1 VVDSSAILI
10 ATWNE
15 SAQLARPSR
24 QRGKKGIITMATE
37 ITMPKLSDTMTEGS
51 FIGWR
56 KNVGDRVER
65 GDVVA
70 EVETDKAVME
80 LEAFASGV
88 LLKTMAKGG
97 ENVPVGT
104 VLGLIGEPG
113 ELAAEAEALPQTAAT
128 AAAPSPPEPPATPAA
143 DVPPQ
148 PAAPAPAP
156 PAGQE
161 EADHEKASPLV
172 RRMAREMGIDLSQV
186 RGSGPEGRIL
196 QEDLAAPAA
205 QPTAAP
211 EPQGAP
217 IPQAE
222 PIPQEAPIPAAD
234 SAPAPVGPQDA
245 APPAGQPAPSAM
257 RQAIAATVTRSW
269 QEIPYFT
276 VTVEVGMDAC
286 REVVSELKGS
296 DGQVGYH
303 ALLIK
308 ACSVALKG
316 YPLLLAGRG
325 GDAGGPVNISFAV
338 ALPDGLLMPVVRD
351 CSRLSAAE
359 VEREAARLAD
369 KARSGRLTSEEMSG
383 GGFSISN
390 LGMYGVDEFDALIMP
405 GQVAILAVGAVAER
419 PVVRNGQLAVAP
431 TMRATLSS
439 DHRVVDGAYAARFL
453 AELRRTLEHPVPLLA
468 SHG

>member
-1 VVDSSAILI
+1 
-10 ATWNE
+10 
-15 SAQLARPSR
+15 
-24 QRGKKGIITMATE
+24 MATE

-56 KNVGDRVER
+56 KSVGERVER
-65 GDVVA
+65 GEVIA

-80 LEAFASGV
+80 LEAFTSGV

-113 ELAAEAEALPQTAAT
+113 EVAAEAGAAPQAT
-128 AAAPSPPEPPATPAA
+128 VAGAPAAAEPSGTSETPVR
-143 DVPPQ
+143 DTPPPQ
-148 PAAPAPAP
+148 AAESAPAP
-156 PAGQE
+156 PAGHDG
-161 EADHEKASPLV
+161 ADHEKASPLV

-196 QEDLAAPAA
+196 QEDLAVPAA
-205 QPTAAP
+205 QPTKTT
-211 EPQGAP
+211 EPQ
-217 IPQAE
+217 E
-222 PIPQEAPIPAAD
+222 VPIPAAG
-234 SAPAPVGPQDA
+234 SASAPVGQQDGGR
-245 APPAGQPAPSAM
+245 PTPSAM
-257 RQAIAATVTRSW
+257 RQAIAATVSRSW

-276 VTVEVGMDAC
+276 ATVEVGMEAC
-286 REVVSELKGS
+286 REVVSELKGN

-308 ACSVALKG
+308 ACGVALKG
-316 YPLLLAGRG
+316 FPLLMAVRG
-325 GDAGGPVNISFAV
+325 DVAGGPVNISFAV

-351 CSRLSAAE
+351 CARLAAAE
-359 VEREAARLAD
+359 IEREAARLAD
-369 KARSGRLTSEEMSG
+369 KARSGRLTSEEMAG
-383 GGFSISN
+383 GDFSISN
-390 LGMYGVDEFDALIMP
+390 LGMYGVDEFDALIVP

-419 PVVRNGQLAVAP
+419 PVVRNGHLSVAP
-431 TMRATLSS
+431 TMRVTLSS

>member
-1 VVDSSAILI
+1 
-10 ATWNE
+10 
-15 SAQLARPSR
+15 
-24 QRGKKGIITMATE
+24 MATE

-56 KNVGDRVER
+56 KSVGERVER
-65 GDVVA
+65 GEVIA

-113 ELAAEAEALPQTAAT
+113 ELAAEAEAPPQSAAA
-128 AAAPSPPEPPATPAA
+128 AAAPSPPEPPATSAPAA
-143 DVPPQ
+143 PPQ
-148 PAAPAPAP
+148 PAAPVPAP

-186 RGSGPEGRIL
+186 SGSGPEGRIL
-196 QEDLAAPAA
+196 QEDLAVPAT
-205 QPTAAP
+205 QQTAAP
-211 EPQGAP
+211 NPKAVPIPQGAP
-217 IPQAE
+217 IP
-222 PIPQEAPIPAAD
+222 AAVP
-234 SAPAPVGPQDA
+234 APAPVGPHDA
-245 APPAGQPAPSAM
+245 APPAGQAAPSAM

-276 VTVEVGMDAC
+276 ATVEVGMEAC

-308 ACSVALKG
+308 ACCAALKG
-316 YPLLLAGRG
+316 FPLLMAGRD
-325 GDAGGPVNISFAV
+325 GDAGGAVNISFAV

-351 CSRLSAAE
+351 CSRLGAAE

-390 LGMYGVDEFDALIMP
+390 LGMYGVDEFDALIVP

-419 PVVRNGQLAVAP
+419 PAVRNGQLAVAP

>member
-1 VVDSSAILI
+1 
-10 ATWNE
+10 
-15 SAQLARPSR
+15 
-24 QRGKKGIITMATE
+24 MATE

-56 KNVGDRVER
+56 KSVGERVER
-65 GDVVA
+65 GEVIA

-97 ENVPVGT
+97 EIVPVGT

-113 ELAAEAEALPQTAAT
+113 EVAAEAGAPPRTAAA
-128 AAAPSPPEPPATPAA
+128 AAAPSPPEPPASPAT
-143 DVPPQ
+143 DEPPPQ
-148 PAAPAPAP
+148 PAASLPSP
-156 PAGQE
+156 PAGHDG
-161 EADHEKASPLV
+161 ADHEKASPLV
-172 RRMAREMGIDLSQV
+172 RRMAREKGIDLSQV

-196 QEDLAAPAA
+196 QEDLAVPST

-211 EPQGAP
+211 EPQTEP
-217 IPQAE
+217 IPQA
-222 PIPQEAPIPAAD
+222 APIPAAG
-234 SAPAPVGPQDA
+234 SAPAPAGPQDA
-245 APPAGQPAPSAM
+245 TPPAGRQAPSAM

-276 VTVEVGMDAC
+276 ATVEVGMEAC

-308 ACSVALKG
+308 ACGVALRG
-316 YPLLLAGRG
+316 FPLLMAGRAG
-325 GDAGGPVNISFAV
+325 GAGGPVNISFAV

-359 VEREAARLAD
+359 VEREASRLAD

-390 LGMYGVDEFDALIMP
+390 LGMYGVDEFDALIVP

-431 TMRATLSS
+431 TMRVTLSS
-439 DHRVVDGAYAARFL
+439 DHRVVDGAYAAGFL

>member
-1 VVDSSAILI
+1 
-10 ATWNE
+10 
-15 SAQLARPSR
+15 
-24 QRGKKGIITMATE
+24 MATE

-65 GDVVA
+65 GEVVA

-97 ENVPVGT
+97 EIVPVGT

-113 ELAAEAEALPQTAAT
+113 ELAAAAGAPTLTAVAAAT
-128 AAAPSPPEPPATPAA
+128 PSPQEPPAAPATDA
-143 DVPPQ
+143 PPPQ
-148 PAAPAPAP
+148 PAVSLPTP
-156 PAGQE
+156 PAGRDG
-161 EADHEKASPLV
+161 ADREKASPLV

-186 RGSGPEGRIL
+186 RGSGLEGRIL
-196 QEDLAAPAA
+196 QEDLAPPAAPATEA
-205 QPTAAP
+205 SKPQTEP
-211 EPQGAP
+211 EP
-217 IPQAE
+217 AE
-222 PIPQEAPIPAAD
+222 D
-234 SAPAPVGPQDA
+234 SAPVPAGPQDA
-245 APPAGQPAPSAM
+245 APSADRPVQSAM

-276 VTVEVGMDAC
+276 ATVEVGMDAC

-308 ACSVALKG
+308 ACGVALKG
-316 YPLLLAGRG
+316 FPLLMAGQPG
-325 GDAGGPVNISFAV
+325 AAGPVNISFAV
-338 ALPDGLLMPVVRD
+338 ELPDGLLMPVVRD
-351 CSRLSAAE
+351 CSRLAAAE

-369 KARSGRLTSEEMSG
+369 KARSGRLASEEMAG
-383 GGFSISN
+383 GVFSVSN
-390 LGMYGVDEFDALIMP
+390 LGMYGVDEFDALIVP

-419 PVVRNGQLAVAP
+419 PVVRNGQICVAP
-431 TMRATLSS
+431 TMRVTLSS

-453 AELRRTLEHPVPLLA
+453 AELRRTLEHPVPLLG